1 MSYELGVNAGVEA
14 INDKQPLNALLNAVV
29 QVGTTPTGA
38 AMLAGLCASMA
49 SVFDAFQ
56 KLGYR
61 FQMST
66 PAGQKIADAQPQG
79 RRLHMAVLRQR
90 LVQSA
95 ADVLGDLANA
105 IYLVGESIKSSTV
118 NIVPT
123 EPESPTKIEIVA
135 MPKRTTFTDI
145 TRDAS
150 GSIVES
156 HQVERELEP
165 R

>member
-1 MSYELGVNAGVEA
+1 MSYELGMNAGVET
-14 INDKQPLNALLNAVV
+14 INNKQPLNALLHAVV

-56 KLGYR
+56 KLGYS
-61 FQMST
+61 FKMST
-66 PAGQKIADAQPQG
+66 PVGQKIADTQPQG

-90 LVQSA
+90 LDQSA
-95 ADVLGDLANA
+95 ADVLGDLASA
-105 IYLVGESIKSSTV
+105 IYAVRDSIQSSTV
-118 NIVPT
+118 NAVPI

-135 MPKRTTFTDI
+135 MPERTTCTDI

-156 HQVERELEP
+156 HQVERDA
-165 R
+165 